1 MNPQLPLTHV
11 QQQILEYIEKSI
23 ERTGVSPSY
32 REVMQA
38 LGYKSTGSV
47 HRLIEILKQKGHLA
61 QFKPQVWRSF
71 SPLRLKKI
79 EPVEVEGY
87 QRSKPSTFQEPE
99 RIVAPDSLS
108 FSLEII
114 GTITGSKTPELM
126 VETKTLLLPKMAFS
140 HISYHE
146 QTLYGLTIQDSS
158 FLSEY
163 LLPGDIIVVEP
174 AEEDVKSGEL
184 VLATTGN
191 ESIIGF
197 CFEDE
202 GGFQFKSSP
211 YSNAGL
217 LHKIKRRSFQE
228 TQIWG
233 IIHGS
238 MRGFS
243 AL

>member
-108 FSLEII
+108 FSVRDHWYDYWIKDPRTYTVYFTSFEGKGI
-114 GTITGSKTPELM
+114 
-126 VETKTLLLPKMAFS
+126 A
-140 HISYHE
+140 ISYNWLIPCSAKALISVQAWLSRKKVLVAQLVE
-146 QTLYGLTIQDSS
+146 Q
-158 FLSEY
+158 
-163 LLPGDIIVVEP
+163 
-174 AEEDVKSGEL
+174 
-184 VLATTGN
+184 
-191 ESIIGF
+191 
-197 CFEDE
+197 
-202 GGFQFKSSP
+202 
-211 YSNAGL
+211 
-217 LHKIKRRSFQE
+217 
-228 TQIWG
+228 
-233 IIHGS
+233 
-238 MRGFS
+238 
-243 AL
+243 